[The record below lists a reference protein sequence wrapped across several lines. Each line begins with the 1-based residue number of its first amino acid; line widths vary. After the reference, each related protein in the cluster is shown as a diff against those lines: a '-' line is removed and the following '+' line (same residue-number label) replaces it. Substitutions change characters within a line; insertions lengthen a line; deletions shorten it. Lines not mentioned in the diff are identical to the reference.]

1 MNSLVRGAFVV
12 CCVVVLGGVVAGAE
26 STLTAFVDPSVRPQD
41 DLYLAVNGKWL
52 ATTEIPPD
60 KSNYGAFTKLDD
72 DAVAH
77 VRELLESASA
87 SKQEPGSDLQKIGD
101 MYRSFMDEEKIEARG
116 VKPVLP
122 LLAEIDRIAKP
133 EDVARKFG
141 EMARSGLQ
149 VPFAFDVDVDRKN
162 SVQYLAAISQS
173 GTALPD
179 RDYYLLDDPKYKEG
193 REAYLAY
200 IEKILAAID
209 VPAAEGKAIAQR
221 ILALETKLAAAQWTR
236 TERRDPLK
244 TYSKTATK
252 DLRKVSEDFIWPEF
266 WQGLG
271 LADLNYVNV
280 EEPSFTKAVGGLLRS
295 EPLNTWKEY
304 LKVKVLD
311 GYAEFL
317 NKDLVQ
323 AHFELYGKVLAGIP
337 QDKTRWRKAVDL
349 ISGAGAGDFG
359 VLGDVVGRAYVQKYF
374 PPEAKTRMDSL
385 VANLLVAYDQS
396 LTDLT
401 WMTQETKEKARSK
414 LHKYTNK
421 IGYTKKWRDYSDLT
435 ITPDD
440 LFANIVASQ
449 KHEYNYVVQK
459 LGKPVDKGEWHMTP
473 QTVNAYYNPTG
484 NEVVFPAAILQPPFF
499 DLNEDD
505 AVNYGA
511 IGAVIGHEISH
522 GFDDKG
528 SQYDGDGNLNN
539 WWTEADRKA
548 FEDLTKKL
556 VDQYA
561 AYEPLPGKHVNGEL
575 TLGENIAD
583 LSGLSIA
590 YKAYKHSLGG
600 KTAPVIAG
608 LTGDQRFFYG
618 WARIWQRKYREAEMV
633 RRLVIDPHSPSQF
646 RANGAPINS
655 DAFAEAFQVKPG
667 DKMYKAPEARIRI
680 W

>member
-1 MNSLVRGAFVV
+1 MNSLVRGAFVLS
-12 CCVVVLGGVVAGAE
+12 CAFSFGTPLALAD
-26 STLTAFVDPSVRPQD
+26 SSLTAYVDPAVRPQD
-41 DLYLAVNGKWL
+41 DLYLSVNGKWL

-77 VRELLESASA
+77 VRELLETASA

-101 MYRSFMDEEKIEARG
+101 MYRSFMDEARIESLG
-116 VKPVLP
+116 YKPVEP
-122 LLAEIDRIAKP
+122 ALAEIDRLATP
-133 EDVARKFG
+133 EDVAREFG
-141 EMARSGLQ
+141 VFARSGLLG
-149 VPFAFDVDVDRKN
+149 PLAFGVDVDRKN
-162 SVQYLAAISQS
+162 STQYLATIAQS

-179 RDYYLLDDPKYKEG
+179 RDYYLLDDAKYKEG
-193 REAYLAY
+193 REAYLVY
-200 IEKILAAID
+200 IQKLLTLTGVTGTDAK
-209 VPAAEGKAIAQR
+209 GIAQR
-221 ILALETKLAAAQWTR
+221 VLALETKLAAAQWTR
-236 TERRDPLK
+236 TEQRDPQK
-244 TYSKTATK
+244 TYTKTATK
-252 DLRKVSEDFIWPEF
+252 DLKTISQDFIWPEY

-271 LADLNYVNV
+271 LSDVNYVNV
-280 EEPSFTKAVGGLLRS
+280 SEPSFAKALGGLLRS
-295 EPLNTWKEY
+295 EPVDTWKEY
-304 LKVKVLD
+304 LKVHMLD
-311 GYAEFL
+311 GYSDYL
-317 NKDLVQ
+317 SKDFVQ

-337 QDKTRWRKAVDL
+337 QDKERAKKAVEL
-349 ISGAGAGDFG
+349 ISGASAGDFG
-359 VLGDVVGRAYVQKYF
+359 VLGDVVGRAFVEKYF
-374 PPEAKTRMDSL
+374 PPESKVRMDSL
-385 VANLLVAYDQS
+385 VANLLMAYDQS
-396 LTDLT
+396 ISDLT
-401 WMTQETKEKARSK
+401 WMTQPTKEKARTK

-435 ITPDD
+435 IKPDD
-440 LFANIVASQ
+440 LFGNVVASL
-449 KHEYNYVVQK
+449 KHEYNYEVGK

-484 NEVVFPAAILQPPFF
+484 NEIVFPAAILQPPFF
-499 DLNEDD
+499 DLKEDD

-539 WWTEADRKA
+539 WWTDADRQA
-548 FEDLTKKL
+548 FEKLTNQL
-556 VDQYA
+556 VAQYA
-561 AYEPLPGKHVNGEL
+561 AYEPLPGKHLNGEL

-590 YKAYKHSLGG
+590 YKAYHRSLGG
-600 KTAPVIAG
+600 KAAPVIND

-618 WARIWQRKYREAEMV
+618 WARVWQRKYREAELV
-633 RRLVIDPHSPSQF
+633 RRLVVDPHSPSQF